1 MTRNL
6 IAEFLNQHDYDIRKS
21 HNGRWIDQKCIYDE
35 VCFVADCIVDYLRN
49 DGQQPFTSPTIWHM
63 PYSMENVMH
72 VFGKPDPSTQSVID
86 EYNKFFRQPMKM
98 LAAAGVLAEDK
109 QGNTIYFSVENM
121 DMLEYIAL
129 RERNAFDFICMYVE
143 KTLKD
148 SGLWD
153 AFNSFYDEQTDEQY
167 DNVKQKFSDFCIRYT
182 PINTEVEANRIFTTV
197 INQLACNYHK
207 KGTARGR
214 MSATIITLDKISYN
228 KPNWYD
234 DLTGKEKNV
243 SRQDYQ
249 SQGVLIEIENSTYD
263 YRVSRAMKNLR
274 DFISR
279 YYNDESEV
287 VDRYSIG
294 EKQGAIHHIF
304 PKHRF
309 PQIAMYLENLIA
321 LTSAQHLQEAH
332 PGGNTREVDPQF
344 QYMCLI
350 CKTNNIKKNLE
361 GDGSVPVKYSFRDFM
376 FVLDEGLNTD
386 YFESIPENDFNAVI
400 MGIETSYR

>member
-1 MTRNL
+1 MTKNL
-6 IAEFLNQHDYDIRKS
+6 IAEFLDNHDYDIRKT
-21 HNGRWIDQKCIYDE
+21 HNGRWIDQKCLYDE

-49 DGQQPFTSPTIWHM
+49 GGSQPFTSPTIWHLE
-63 PYSMENVMH
+63 YSMENVMH

-98 LAAAGVLAEDK
+98 LAAAGVLSERVE
-109 QGNTIYFSVENM
+109 GHTIYFSVVNE
-121 DMLEYIAL
+121 DMLEFIAL
-129 RERNAFDFICMYVE
+129 RERNSFEFICMYVE

-153 AFNSFYDEQTDEQY
+153 AFASFYDEQTDEQY
-167 DNVKQKFSDFCIRYT
+167 NNVKQKFSAFCIKYT

-197 INQLACNYHK
+197 VNQLACNYHK
-207 KGTARGR
+207 KGTFRGR
-214 MSATIITLDKISYN
+214 ISPTIITLDKISYN

-234 DLTGKEKNV
+234 NLTGKEKNV
-243 SRQDYQ
+243 SRQDYVA
-249 SQGVLIEIENSTYD
+249 QGGLIEITDSSFD
-263 YRVSRAMKNLR
+263 YQVTRAMKYLR
-274 DFISR
+274 EFITKHF
-279 YYNDESEV
+279 DGEPEV

-294 EKQGAIHHIF
+294 QKQGAIHHIF
-304 PKHRF
+304 PKNQF

-332 PGGNTREVDPQF
+332 PGGNTRIVDPQF

-361 GDGSVPVKYSFRDFM
+361 GDGNIPIRYNFTDFM
-376 FVLDEGLNTD
+376 YVLDQGFSTD
-386 YFESIPENDFNAVI
+386 YFSNIPENDFNAVLV
-400 MGIETSYR
+400 GIESNYR